1 MSKLENIRTYMAAL
15 QNNPEMAAVVES
27 INACPATIKDCT
39 LYIALWPEAD
49 QKIFWKHHE
58 LKFRI

>member
-1 MSKLENIRTYMAAL
+1 MAAL